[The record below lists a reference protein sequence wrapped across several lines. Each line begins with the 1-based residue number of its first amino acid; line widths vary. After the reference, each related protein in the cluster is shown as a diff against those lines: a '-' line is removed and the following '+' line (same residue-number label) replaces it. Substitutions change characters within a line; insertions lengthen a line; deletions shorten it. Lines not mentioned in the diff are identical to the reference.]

1 MLGMPVV
8 DAMLSYNYEQNASL
22 SVTEFASNLAL
33 LLIFNQLDGHLL
45 LERRRRS
52 TDFCSLLLL

>member
-1 MLGMPVV
+1 MFGVTVV

-33 LLIFNQLDGHLL
+33 LLIFNQLDGHDV
-45 LERRRRS
+45 EEGRR
-52 TDFCSLLLL
+52 

>member
-1 MLGMPVV
+1 MFGMPVV

-33 LLIFNQLDGHLL
+33 LLIFNQLDVVVEG
-45 LERRRRS
+45 RRRS
-52 TDFCSLLLL
+52 SDFCSLLLL